1 MEYFRFLQHYAAIFS
16 FFVKHSTEL
25 HQTQHFPSPT
35 SIHTL
40 RLEHQERKNAVQI
53 LVENSKRHV
62 KTT

>member
-1 MEYFRFLQHYAAIFS
+1 MEYFSFLQHYAAIFS
-16 FFVKHSTEL
+16 FFRETLDEL

-40 RLEHQERKNAVQI
+40 RLEHQEGKNTVQI
-53 LVENSKRHV
+53 LVKNSKRHV